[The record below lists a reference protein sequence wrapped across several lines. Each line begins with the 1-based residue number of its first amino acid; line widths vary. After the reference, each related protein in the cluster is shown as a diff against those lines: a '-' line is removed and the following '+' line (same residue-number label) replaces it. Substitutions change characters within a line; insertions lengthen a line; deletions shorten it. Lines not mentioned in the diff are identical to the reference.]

1 MTNAADWLQ
10 QGIEAFQA
18 GDRARARELL
28 TQAVI
33 IDPNSEQGWYYLA
46 AAQDD
51 PNLRIDYLNRVLTI
65 NPNHTRA
72 REVLARLQAAP
83 PSMPSAEPA
92 AHEAEPPAAVP
103 PAPQASAPASRRVP
117 IRPLD
122 DSAAGPIPGAAPAG
136 DAGFPPPFNIS
147 GAPARVTWRSLWD
160 GGVALLRAGF
170 DVLMKKPGVYES
182 EASKATWWRLWLLVG
197 TVLAITAVLSTLNT
211 IFTQSR
217 FFGFNLVAVLLA
229 LLLAVPIGILT
240 LMGGVYFSHMYA
252 RSQGGRVPL
261 YQHAYVLAIVW
272 MPMSLINS
280 ALSLVFSLLGGGL
293 MSLVTLAT
301 SIYALLLM
309 VDGIDM
315 LYRFED
321 GNQKWITAAIMIAGT
336 IITGIIVGIV
346 LGTIA
351 AGIVLPFALA

>member
-1 MTNAADWLQ
+1 MANAADLLQ

-18 GDRARARELL
+18 GDRERARELL
-28 TQAVI
+28 SQAVSV
-33 IDPNSEQGWYYLA
+33 DPDSEQGWYFLA

-51 PNLRIDYLNRVLTI
+51 PTLRIDYLNRVLAI
-65 NPNHTRA
+65 NPNHARA

-83 PSMPSAEPA
+83 PSSPPVEPPA
-92 AHEAEPPAAVP
+92 QAAEPPVAAP
-103 PAPQASAPASRRVP
+103 AASEMPAPAPRHAP
-117 IRPLD
+117 IRPLS
-122 DSAAGPIPGAAPAG
+122 DSAAGAIPGAAPAG
-136 DAGFPPPFNIS
+136 EAGFPPPFNIS

-160 GGVALLRAGF
+160 GGFALLRAGF
-170 DVLMKKPGVYES
+170 DVLMKKPGVYED
-182 EASKATWWRLWLLVG
+182 EASLATWWRLWLLVG
-197 TVLAITAVLSTLNT
+197 TVLTITAVISTLNT
-211 IFTQSR
+211 ILTQSR
-217 FFGFNLVAVLLA
+217 FPGFNLVAVLLA
-229 LLLAVPIGILT
+229 LLLAIPIGILT
-240 LMGGVYFSHMYA
+240 LMGGVYFSHWYA
-252 RSQGGRVPL
+252 RNQGGRVPL

-272 MPMSLINS
+272 MPVSLLNG
-280 ALSLVFSLLGGGL
+280 ALSLVFSYLGGGL

-321 GNQKWITAAIMIAGT
+321 STQKWITAAIMVAGT

-351 AGIVLPFALA
+351 AGVVLPFALA